1 MLSSFAVTAD
11 RSLAPDSPQR
21 RAGVLDA
28 TMGVVPDKRARGP
41 QAGRRPAGEPVPGRH
56 HVSTGTAEILADWDD
71 PDGWMVLVNGVP
83 SSYLNLADPGRLE
96 FEYMRWMGD
105 VLDLA
110 APPGEPLR
118 ALHLGGAGCTLARYV
133 AHTRP
138 GSPQLVFELDAGVVE
153 LVRATFGKY
162 GTHGF
167 KVRTAEARAGLA
179 GLAADSRD
187 VIVRDAFVG
196 ASVPQHLATVEFAR
210 EVARVLETGG
220 IYLANVA
227 DRASAPHAR
236 VEAATLLSVFEH
248 VAMIGE
254 PGQLRGR
261 RFGNVVLIAS
271 DGPLPL
277 DGLSITGPAPD
288 GLARR
293 LAGGVVP
300 ARLVLPDRIRELAAG
315 HAPQTDQD
323 VGYAAAETATPG
335 NTAGPGSN
343 A

>member
-1 MLSSFAVTAD
+1 
-11 RSLAPDSPQR
+11 
-21 RAGVLDA
+21 
-28 TMGVVPDKRARGP
+28 VPDKRERVSRSGGSPSGGP
-41 QAGRRPAGEPVPGRH
+41 QAGRRLAGDPTPGLH

-83 SSYLNLADPGRLE
+83 SSYLNLADPARLE

-110 APPGEPLR
+110 APEREPVR
-118 ALHLGGAGCTLARYV
+118 TLHLGGAGCTLARYV

-138 GSPQLVFELDAGVVE
+138 GSPQLVFELDPGVVE
-153 LVRATFGKY
+153 LVRVSFGRY

-167 KVRTAEARAGLA
+167 KVRTVEGRT
-179 GLAADSRD
+179 GLAAQPAASRD
-187 VIVRDAFVG
+187 VLVRDAFLG
-196 ASVPQHLATVEFAR
+196 ATVPAHLTTLEFAR

-220 IYLANVA
+220 LYLANVA
-227 DRASAPHAR
+227 DRAAAPHAR
-236 VEAATLLSVFEH
+236 VEAATLLATFEN

-261 RFGNVVLIAS
+261 RFGNVVLLAS

-277 DGLSITGPAPD
+277 DGL
-288 GLARR
+288 ARR
-293 LAGGVVP
+293 LAGGAMP
-300 ARLVLPDRIRELAAG
+300 ARLILPERVREMAAA
-315 HAPQTDQD
+315 HRPRTDADVAYEPGSHDPHGPGDVDGPGD
-323 VGYAAAETATPG
+323 VGGPG
-335 NTAGPGSN
+335 DVDGPGSS